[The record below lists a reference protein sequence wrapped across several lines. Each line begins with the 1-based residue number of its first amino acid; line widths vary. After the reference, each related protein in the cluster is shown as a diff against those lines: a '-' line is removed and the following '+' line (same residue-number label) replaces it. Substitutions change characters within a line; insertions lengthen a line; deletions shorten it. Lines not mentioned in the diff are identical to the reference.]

1 MFMLNRN
8 IQLFIVIASSILT
21 LISTDI
27 LLPSLP
33 QIAHSFDVPAN
44 DVKMIISI
52 FMIGQFSTVL
62 IWGIIADLLG
72 RRKALFLG
80 MLIFLIGSILSL
92 YGNSINLLLACRF
105 LQGTG
110 AVVVPVAGW
119 ALIQDLFPKDDGAR
133 IMSWI
138 GTLVATLPLFAP
150 AIGGKIDMIYGW
162 QANLYGIA
170 LYSALLC
177 LLMYFLPKQQLSNTP
192 IIMPPLKERFSVY
205 GRILKNKTFISYIAL
220 FGLLNCGEWCF
231 LTIAPFY
238 YAHVHI
244 APDKMGVLLMLASTG
259 FLFGSLLASK
269 LFKRFGVD
277 KTISLGIKIAIV
289 SSLMLLAG
297 DYLGWSD
304 YQIFN
309 AMNISTYIFSSA
321 LLWGGTTSRALQCF
335 DEARGS
341 ASAVRSLILLCF
353 SAFGTYS
360 GRVLNHNS
368 LQHIGIFLF
377 VMALCALFVFNNK
390 ELKAERLATD
400 AVY

>member
-1 MFMLNRN
+1 MLIRN

-21 LISTDI
+21 LIATDI

-33 QIAHSFDVPAN
+33 QIAQSFAVSSN
-44 DVKMIISI
+44 DVKMLISI
-52 FMIGQFSTVL
+52 FMIGQFVTVL

-72 RRKALFLG
+72 RRQTLFIG
-80 MLIFLIGSILSL
+80 MIIFFIASILSV
-92 YGNSINLLLACRF
+92 YANSINLLLACRF
-105 LQGTG
+105 LQGMG

-150 AIGGKIDMIYGW
+150 AIGGKIDVIYGW
-162 QANLYGIA
+162 RTNLYGIA
-170 LYSALLC
+170 LYSTVLC
-177 LLMYFLPKQQLSNTP
+177 LLMLFLPKQQNMSKNINILS
-192 IIMPPLKERFSVY
+192 LKERFSIY
-205 GRILKNKTFISYIAL
+205 GRILRNKTFISYIAL

-231 LTIAPFY
+231 LTMAPFY
-238 YAHVHI
+238 YSYVHI
-244 APDKMGVLLMLASTG
+244 PPDTMGLLLMLTSMG

-277 KTISLGIKIAIV
+277 KTILLGIQLAIV
-289 SSLMLLAG
+289 SSAMLLG
-297 DYLGWSD
+297 GGYFGWSD
-304 YQIFN
+304 YQLFN
-309 AMNISTYIFSSA
+309 ALDISIYILSSA

-335 DEARGS
+335 DEFRGS

-360 GRVLNHNS
+360 GRLLNHNS
-368 LQHIGIFLF
+368 LNSVGIFLF
-377 VMALCALFVFNNK
+377 FLALCALFVFNNR
-390 ELKAERLATD
+390 ELRAERLA
-400 AVY
+400 AGSMY

>member
-1 MFMLNRN
+1 MLHRN

-21 LISTDI
+21 LVATDI

-33 QIAHSFDVPAN
+33 QIAQSFDVSSN

-62 IWGIIADLLG
+62 IWGIVADLLG
-72 RRKALFLG
+72 RRQALFLG

-92 YGNSINLLLACRF
+92 YANSINLLLPCRF

-133 IMSWI
+133 IMAWI
-138 GTLVATLPLFAP
+138 GTLVATFPLLAP
-150 AIGGKIDMIYGW
+150 AIGGKIDVVYGW

-170 LYSALLC
+170 IYSALLC
-177 LLMYFLPKQQLSNTP
+177 LLMYLLPHQQLSDSPSRVPP
-192 IIMPPLKERFSVY
+192 IKERFSVY

-231 LTIAPFY
+231 LTMAPFY

-244 APDKMGVLLMLASTG
+244 APDRMGILLMLTSMG

-269 LFKRFGVD
+269 LFKRLGVD
-277 KTISLGIKIAIV
+277 KTISLGIKVAIL
-289 SSLMLLAG
+289 SSLILLTG
-297 DYLGWSD
+297 DYLHWSD
-304 YQIFN
+304 YQLFN
-309 AMNISTYIFSSA
+309 AINISIYIFSSA
-321 LLWGGTTSRALQCF
+321 LLWGGGLLPEHCNVLKK
-335 DEARGS
+335 
-341 ASAVRSLILLCF
+341 AVVPL
-353 SAFGTYS
+353 
-360 GRVLNHNS
+360 
-368 LQHIGIFLF
+368 
-377 VMALCALFVFNNK
+377 
-390 ELKAERLATD
+390 RLYA
-400 AVY
+400 A